1 MYIWTEKRIVMST
14 LILYTTT
21 HGCTEKC
28 VRFLMLRL
36 NDEVTVVNLKN
47 TPEQDLTLYDRVII
61 GGSIHMGGIQKEL
74 RKFCDQNQDML
85 LRKKLGLFLC
95 CLFEGEV
102 AQKQFEEA
110 YPAAL
115 RAHAT
120 ATGLFGGEITFGKMN
135 ALQKMVVKKVAK
147 ISQDVSKLD
156 ETAMNEFARAVSG

>member
-1 MYIWTEKRIVMST
+1 MYIWTEKRMVMST
-14 LILYTTT
+14 LILYMTT

-28 VRFLMLRL
+28 VQFLMVRL

-47 TPEQDLTLYDRVII
+47 TTEPDLTLYDRVII

-74 RKFCDQNQDML
+74 RKFCDQNQTIL
-85 LRKKLGLFLC
+85 LTKKLGLFLC
-95 CLFEGEV
+95 CMFDGEV
-102 AQKQFEEA
+102 AQKQFADA
-110 YPAAL
+110 YPEAL

-156 ETAMNEFARAVSG
+156 ETAMNEFARTVAG